1 MASISSTALS
11 GGREKVVD
19 FSPSDLR
26 ASFSLRC
33 AALFLDY
40 ILLLAIPILWLL
52 WGRLLSDTSSNAAPG
67 GLVWFLII
75 VLFLID
81 LVLLPLLTART
92 FGKMVTGLTIL
103 KFDGSAIDL
112 ATIIKRNIVGYFL
125 TCATLGIGFIVAAFN
140 STGRT
145 LHDMV
150 AGTVVVQARKTQL

>member
-1 MASISSTALS
+1 MASIATATLS
-11 GGREKVVD
+11 GRREKVVD

-26 ASFSLRC
+26 APFSLRC
-33 AALFLDY
+33 AAIFLDY
-40 ILLLAIPILWLL
+40 ILLLAIPVLWLL

-67 GLVWFLII
+67 GLVWFLTI

-81 LVLLPLLTART
+81 LVLLPLLTGRT
-92 FGKMVTGLTIL
+92 FGKMITGLTIL
-103 KFDGSAIDL
+103 KFDGTAIDL
-112 ATIIKRNIVGYFL
+112 VTIVKRNLVGYLL
-125 TCATLGIGFIVAAFN
+125 TCSTLGIGFIVAAFN